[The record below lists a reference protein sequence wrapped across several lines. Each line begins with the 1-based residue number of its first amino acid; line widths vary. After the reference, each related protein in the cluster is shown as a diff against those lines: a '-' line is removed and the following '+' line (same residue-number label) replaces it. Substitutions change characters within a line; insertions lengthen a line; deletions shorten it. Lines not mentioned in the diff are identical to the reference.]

1 LICLMSLRMPQL
13 SLVYTHIVSCLMPT
27 LRLSWWMA
35 STGCSNACMHA
46 PLACNCLIMSSDW
59 DHV

>member
-35 STGCSNACMHA
+35 CTGCSNACMRHLPVIA
-46 PLACNCLIMSSDW
+46 
-59 DHV
+59 